1 MIFETEFVR
10 ADQRNLTFFF
20 HPHPLFQVHMY
31 NDLYRYSIDK
41 DEWKK
46 ITSPNSPGPRSAH
59 QIAIMPTG
67 TLFLFGGMVKPASSY
82 SGIRTRVD

>member
-1 MIFETEFVR
+1 
-10 ADQRNLTFFF
+10 
-20 HPHPLFQVHMY
+20 MY

-46 ITSPNSPGPRSAH
+46 YTSPNSPGPRSAH

-67 TLFLFGGMVKPASSY
+67 TLFLFGGNAFDMV
-82 SGIRTRVD
+82 